1 MIRITRRV
9 EFDAG
14 HRIPDH
20 ASKCR
25 NAHGHRYVLEA
36 TVEGYVKSEEGAS
49 DNGMVQDF
57 GDLKRIMTDAVAD
70 QWDHAFLVWDQDL
83 PMKAALN
90 CLGYEHKTVFL
101 TCVPTVENLV
111 VRAAKNIIFNMP
123 DEPTFKLV
131 HVRLYETP
139 NCWADWDGSAIE
151 PNPL

>member
-1 MIRITRRV
+1 MIEITRKV

-36 TVEGYVKSEEGAS
+36 TVRGKVKMLPGAS

-57 GDLKRIMTDAVAD
+57 GDLKAIMNRAVAD
-70 QWDHAFLVWDQDL
+70 HWDHAFLVYACDKE
-83 PMKAALN
+83 MISALAF
-90 CLGYEHKTVFL
+90 LGSEHKTIMFDK
-101 TCVPTVENLV
+101 VPTVENLV
-111 VRAAKNIIFNMP
+111 VIASSAIMEELP
-123 DEPTFKLV
+123 DDIELW

-139 NCWADWDGSAIE
+139 NCWADWRPS
-151 PNPL
+151 